1 MSWHPAS
8 PINIEEGYRDLEATP
23 PRSTTNST
31 EDVAPLPASTPPT
44 QVQQASRRRGATGA
58 GGGDVAEGNEFTG
71 DEDGDAAQQARLH
84 MHVAIDMA
92 ALQQAAAL
100 TGENAPTE
108 SVNNRGLVILWSPYC
123 PSVDGGPARYIV
135 TVGTANHAGPPTPS
149 VKHSRNYAKLLLA
162 LFGVCLSACSATF
175 PVVKQAA
182 PDGLLVLAYGLLVAL
197 ALVLL
202 AGLLA
207 TSFDRSPSS
216 AIWGRYA
223 LQLALGLI
231 IGFLT
236 WSVCSLKH
244 GPGFDVAVGIAGAL
258 AYIAVV
264 LLFHTRKW

>member
-1 MSWHPAS
+1 
-8 PINIEEGYRDLEATP
+8 
-23 PRSTTNST
+23 
-31 EDVAPLPASTPPT
+31 
-44 QVQQASRRRGATGA
+44 
-58 GGGDVAEGNEFTG
+58 
-71 DEDGDAAQQARLH
+71 
-84 MHVAIDMA
+84 
-92 ALQQAAAL
+92 LQ
-100 TGENAPTE
+100 
-108 SVNNRGLVILWSPYC
+108 
-123 PSVDGGPARYIV
+123 
-135 TVGTANHAGPPTPS
+135 